1 MLKELKY
8 LFFFL
13 IILMFIFFS
22 IKYYV
27 SDENKKKTFKNLIL
41 LDKKLNLNNPDLPII
56 PDDTDKIVNY
66 LVNDNSLNKKK
77 YSFWDLLKKWVSN

>member
-13 IILMFIFFS
+13 VILMFIFFS

-41 LDKKLNLNNPDLPII
+41 LDKNLNLNNPNLPII
-56 PDDTDKIVNY
+56 PDDTDKVVNY
-66 LVNDNSLNKKK
+66 LVNDNSLNNKK
-77 YSFWDLLKKWVSN
+77 YSFWDLLKKWALN

>member
-8 LFFFL
+8 LFSFL

-77 YSFWDLLKKWVSN
+77 YSFWDLLKK

>member
-41 LDKKLNLNNPDLPII
+41 LDKNLNLNNPNLPII
-56 PDDTDKIVNY
+56 PDDTDKVVNY
-66 LVNDNSLNKKK
+66 LVNDNSLNNKK
-77 YSFWDLLKKWVSN
+77 YSFWDLLKK